1 MLKQACPYVCMC
13 IPPLATVMAAM
24 DIEVKERM
32 EASHFISPRGWWGL
46 YILSVKQY
54 ISKLFAISVDCGAK
68 KKDKNLTL

>member
-1 MLKQACPYVCMC
+1 MC